1 MLRLVVLELR
11 EVISVSSLIRLSM
24 QALAIALESREGA
37 LQEIYIVELAAVA
50 K

>member
-11 EVISVSSLIRLSM
+11 EVISVSSLVRLSM
-24 QALAIALESREGA
+24 QALAIALESRKRA
-37 LQEIYIVELAAVA
+37 SREIYTAELAVVA